1 MNPLVVAKRSA
12 TVPHKNLLP
21 ATLEETT
28 GVVKPE
34 TNEIFNY
41 NRDLRWLS

>member
-12 TVPHKNLLP
+12 TIPHWSLLLP
-21 ATLEETT
+21 TLEETT
-28 GVVKPE
+28 GAVKPE
-34 TNEIFNY
+34 TDEIFNY